1 MIGLGLPVAGLAAQ
15 ETEPAVETRLRRLTV
30 RQKAAQLIMPWVT
43 GAWAAWDDSTL
54 LATVRLVDSLEVGG
68 VVISIGTP
76 GDVVLKLNHLQRQAR
91 LPLLVAADFE
101 YGTAFRLAGGTG
113 FPTNMGVGAS
123 GSEADAY
130 AMGRIIAEEGRALG
144 VHLGF
149 SPVADVNNNPANPI
163 INTRS
168 FGGDPALVGRLVAAQ
183 IRGMQDHGMVAT
195 AKHFPGHG
203 DTSTDS
209 HIGLPVVVADWNRL
223 RAVELE
229 PFRTAVA
236 AGVGAVMSAH
246 VALPA
251 LDSGRIRPATMV
263 PEILTGILRDSLG
276 FGGLIITDALDMGGV
291 INGYG
296 REEAAVQ
303 ALLAGADILLMPV
316 DPVAAV
322 EAIAAAVAGGRVSE
336 ARLDASVRR
345 LLALKE
351 RLGLFANRTVDPERL
366 GEVMAQR
373 AFVDAAD
380 SASARSLVLLRDTDG
395 VVASLRGGP
404 QSVTLIS
411 YGESNWATAGVT
423 LGGELRRQGHR
434 VTTFRLSP
442 ASGAESYDS
451 ASRAMTANAITIV
464 AASVRVSSGKGSV
477 VMPAALEAL
486 LTHADQAGPTLLVS
500 LGSPY
505 LIRQVPSVPGYL
517 LAWTSTGSIE
527 RAVAAALGGAPIDGR
542 LPVEIPP
549 HFLIGAGLREPRP

>member
-1 MIGLGLPVAGLAAQ
+1 M
-15 ETEPAVETRLRRLTV
+15 TV
-30 RQKAAQLIMPWVT
+30 REKAAQLIMPWVT

-54 LATVRLVDSLEVGG
+54 ASTVRLVDSLGVGG

-91 LPLLVAADFE
+91 IPLLVAADFE

-130 AMGRIIAEEGRALG
+130 AMGRILAEEGRALG

-149 SPVADVNNNPANPI
+149 TPVADINNNPDNPI

-183 IRGMQDHGMVAT
+183 IRGMQDHGMIAT

-209 HIGLPVVVADWNRL
+209 HIGLPVVTSDWARL
-223 RAVELE
+223 SQAELA
-229 PFRTAVA
+229 PFRAAVA

-251 LDSGRIRPATMV
+251 IDSGRLRPATMV

-276 FGGLIITDALDMGGV
+276 FHGLIVTDALDMGGV

-296 REEAAVQ
+296 RDEAAVQ
-303 ALLAGADILLMPV
+303 ALLAGADVLLMPP

-322 EAIAAAVAGGRVSE
+322 EAIANAVVDGRVSE

-345 LLALKE
+345 VLILKE
-351 RLGLFANRTVDPERL
+351 QLGLFQRRTVDPEKL
-366 GEVMAQR
+366 GEVMARR
-373 AFVDAAD
+373 AFVEAAD
-380 SASARSLVLLRDTDG
+380 SASTRSLVLLRDADG
-395 VVASLRGGP
+395 VIAALRAGP
-404 QSVTLIS
+404 RRITLVS
-411 YGESNWATAGVT
+411 YGESNWATAGTT
-423 LGGELRRQGHR
+423 LAGELRRQGHQ
-434 VTTFRLSP
+434 VTGVRLSP
-442 ASGAESYDS
+442 ASGPASYDS
-451 ASRAMTANAITIV
+451 AARALSPGGVTLV
-464 AASVRVSSGKGSV
+464 AASVRVASGKGSV
-477 VMPAALEAL
+477 VMPDPLAALIS
-486 LTHADQAGPTLLVS
+486 HADQTGPTLLIS

-505 LIRQVPSVPGYL
+505 LIRQVPHVPGFL
-517 LAWTSTGSIE
+517 LGWTSTPSIE
-527 RAVAAALGGAPIDGR
+527 RAVAAALGGAPITGR
-542 LPVEIPP
+542 LPVGIPP
-549 HFLIGAGLREPRP
+549 DWPIGAGLTLKARP